1 MGMLLRLHKL
11 NKGVK
16 PEKAAPINKKPEKVE
31 DVVVDT
37 TTTSSEVEPEVDT
50 TTSPE
55 VEPEVEK
62 PTYSRSQIQLM
73 NVAGLKEVAKAY
85 GVEDYENKSGAK
97 LKKELL
103 EIMGL

>member
-37 TTTSSEVEPEVDT
+37 TTTS
-50 TTSPE
+50 PE
-55 VEPEVEK
+55 VEPEVQK
-62 PTYSRSQIQLM
+62 ATYTRSQIQLM

-85 GVEDYENKSGAK
+85 GVDDYENKSGAK

>member
-11 NKGVK
+11 NNKGVK
-16 PEKAAPINKKPEKVE
+16 PEKAAPINKTPEKVE

-37 TTTSSEVEPEVDT
+37 TTTS
-50 TTSPE
+50 PE
-55 VEPEVEK
+55 VEPEVEKK

-73 NVAGLKEVAKAY
+73 PVAGLKEVAKEY
-85 GVEDYENKSGAK
+85 GIPDYENKSGAK

>member
-11 NKGVK
+11 NNKGVK
-16 PEKAAPINKKPEKVE
+16 PEKAAPINKTPEKVE
-31 DVVVDT
+31 EVVVDT
-37 TTTSSEVEPEVDT
+37 TA
-50 TTSPE
+50 TSPE

-62 PTYSRSQIQLM
+62 KTTYTRSQIQLM
-73 NVAGLKEVAKAY
+73 PVAGLKEVAKEY
-85 GVEDYENKSGAK
+85 GVSDYENKSGAK

>member
-11 NKGVK
+11 NNKGVK
-16 PEKAAPINKKPEKVE
+16 PEKAAPINKTPEKVE

-37 TTTSSEVEPEVDT
+37 TA
-50 TTSPE
+50 TSPE
-55 VEPEVEK
+55 VEK
-62 PTYSRSQIQLM
+62 KTTYTRSQIQLM
-73 NVAGLKEVAKAY
+73 PVAGLKEVAKEY
-85 GVEDYENKSGAK
+85 GVSDYENKSGAK

>member
-1 MGMLLRLHKL
+1 MGMLLRLHRIN

-16 PEKAAPINKKPEKVE
+16 PEKAAPINKTPDKVE

-37 TTTSSEVEPEVDT
+37 TTTS
-50 TTSPE
+50 PE
-55 VEPEVEK
+55 VEPEVEKK

-73 NVAGLKEVAKAY
+73 PVAGLKEVAKEY

>member
-1 MGMLLRLHKL
+1 MGMLLRLHRY

-16 PEKAAPINKKPEKVE
+16 PEKAAPINKTPEKVE

-37 TTTSSEVEPEVDT
+37 TTTS
-50 TTSPE
+50 PE
-55 VEPEVEK
+55 VEPEVEPK

-73 NVAGLKEVAKAY
+73 PVAGLKEVAKAY

>member
-11 NKGVK
+11 NNKGVK
-16 PEKAAPINKKPEKVE
+16 PEKAAPINKTPEKVK
-31 DVVVDT
+31 DTVVDT
-37 TTTSSEVEPEVDT
+37 T

-55 VEPEVEK
+55 VEPEVEEK

-73 NVAGLKEVAKAY
+73 PVAGLKEVAKAY
-85 GVEDYENKSGAK
+85 GVDDYENKSGAK

>member
-11 NKGVK
+11 NNKGVK
-16 PEKAAPINKKPEKVE
+16 PEKATPINKTPEKVE

-37 TTTSSEVEPEVDT
+37 TTTS
-50 TTSPE
+50 PE
-55 VEPEVEK
+55 VEPEVEPK

-73 NVAGLKEVAKAY
+73 PVAGLKEVAKAY
-85 GVEDYENKSGAK
+85 GVDDYENKSGAK

>member
-11 NKGVK
+11 NNKGVK
-16 PEKAAPINKKPEKVE
+16 PEKAAPINKTPEKVE

-37 TTTSSEVEPEVDT
+37 TTTS
-50 TTSPE
+50 PE
-55 VEPEVEK
+55 VEKK

-73 NVAGLKEVAKAY
+73 PVAGLKEVAKEY
-85 GVEDYENKSGAK
+85 GIPDYENKSGAK

>member
-1 MGMLLRLHKL
+1 MGMLLRLHRL
-11 NKGVK
+11 NNNGVK
-16 PEKAAPINKKPEKVE
+16 PEKAAPINKISDKVK

-37 TTTSSEVEPEVDT
+37 T

-62 PTYSRSQIQLM
+62 KPTYSRSQIQLM
-73 NVAGLKEVAKAY
+73 PVAGLKEVAKAY
-85 GVEDYENKSGAK
+85 GVEDYENKSGSK

>member
-1 MGMLLRLHKL
+1 MGMLLRLHRIN

-16 PEKAAPINKKPEKVE
+16 PEKAAPINKTPEKVE

-37 TTTSSEVEPEVDT
+37 TTTS
-50 TTSPE
+50 PE
-55 VEPEVEK
+55 VEPEVEKK

-73 NVAGLKEVAKAY
+73 PVAGLKEVAKAY

>member
-11 NKGVK
+11 NNKGVK

-37 TTTSSEVEPEVDT
+37 TA
-50 TTSPE
+50 TSPD
-55 VEPEVEK
+55 VEPEVEKK

-73 NVAGLKEVAKAY
+73 PVAGLKEVAKEY
-85 GVEDYENKSGAK
+85 GVSDYENKSGAK

>member
-11 NKGVK
+11 NNKGVK

-37 TTTSSEVEPEVDT
+37 T

>member
-11 NKGVK
+11 NNKGVK
-16 PEKAAPINKKPEKVE
+16 PEKAAPINKMPDKVE

-37 TTTSSEVEPEVDT
+37 TTTS
-50 TTSPE
+50 PE
-55 VEPEVEK
+55 VEPEVETEGEEK

-73 NVAGLKEVAKAY
+73 PVAGLKEVAKKY
-85 GVEDYENKSGAK
+85 GIPDYENKSGAK

-103 EIMGL
+103 EVMGL

>member
-11 NKGVK
+11 NNKGVK
-16 PEKAAPINKKPEKVE
+16 PEKAAPINKTPEKVE

-37 TTTSSEVEPEVDT
+37 TTTS
-50 TTSPE
+50 PE
-55 VEPEVEK
+55 VEPEVEPK

-73 NVAGLKEVAKAY
+73 PVAGLKEVAKAY

>member
-11 NKGVK
+11 NHGVK

-31 DVVVDT
+31 EVVDT
-37 TTTSSEVEPEVDT
+37 T

-55 VEPEVEK
+55 VEPEVEPEVQK
-62 PTYSRSQIQLM
+62 ATYTRSQIQLM

>member
-1 MGMLLRLHKL
+1 MGMLLRLHRIN

-16 PEKAAPINKKPEKVE
+16 PEKAAPINKTPEKVE

-37 TTTSSEVEPEVDT
+37 TTTSPQVE
-50 TTSPE
+50 PE
-55 VEPEVEK
+55 VEPEVEKK

-73 NVAGLKEVAKAY
+73 PVAGLKEVAKAY
-85 GVEDYENKSGAK
+85 GVDDYENKSGAK

>member
-11 NKGVK
+11 NNKGVK
-16 PEKAAPINKKPEKVE
+16 PEKAAPINKTPEKVE

-37 TTTSSEVEPEVDT
+37 TTTS
-50 TTSPE
+50 PE
-55 VEPEVEK
+55 VEPEVEPK

-73 NVAGLKEVAKAY
+73 PVAGLKEVAKAY
-85 GVEDYENKSGAK
+85 GVDDYENKSGAK

>member
-11 NKGVK
+11 NNKGVK

-31 DVVVDT
+31 DVVDT
-37 TTTSSEVEPEVDT
+37 TTTSLEVA
-50 TTSPE
+50 PE

>member
-1 MGMLLRLHKL
+1 MGMLLRLHRIN

-16 PEKAAPINKKPEKVE
+16 PEKAAPINKTPEKVE

-37 TTTSSEVEPEVDT
+37 TTTS
-50 TTSPE
+50 PE
-55 VEPEVEK
+55 VEPEVENK

-73 NVAGLKEVAKAY
+73 PVAGLKEVAKEY
-85 GVEDYENKSGAK
+85 GVPDYENKSGAK